1 MPVYKLCMKITK
13 KNIPSLLI
21 YIIVFLFVSSMMS
34 SSASKSVKKQED
46 FSRVKTNIAFINEEE
61 SPLIEGLKDELGK
74 VANFVEISDE
84 TEALQ
89 DALFFRKIVY
99 ILRIPEGFTQNFMNA
114 KNTMLEKTIVPDSAS
129 SAYIDLSI
137 DKYLNTA
144 RLYIQHMDG
153 ITQEELVSH
162 LKNNLSEESKVEMPT
177 SVLKADLNYSNY
189 FFNYLAYSL
198 LSILVLGMS
207 ALMISYNDSDLKR
220 RVACS
225 PLSDTVVNLQFIL
238 ANLTFAVLSW
248 LIMVI
253 FCLII
258 DTKNILTLN
267 TLYFIISSFI
277 FAFCGSGMGFLIGSV
292 AKGNQAISAITNVV
306 VLGSCFLSG
315 VFVPAELLGSTAL
328 KIASFTPT
336 YWYVKA
342 NNQIAQLAHFD
353 LAYIKPVLSDMAIVF
368 CFGIAFFALSLV
380 VRKNRR
386 YS

>member
-1 MPVYKLCMKITK
+1 MPVYKLCMKITR
-13 KNIPSLLI
+13 KNIPNLLI
-21 YIIVFLFVSSMMS
+21 YIIVFLIVSSLMAA
-34 SSASKSVKKQED
+34 SAQKSYKEQET
-46 FSRVKTNIAFINEEE
+46 FSRVKTNIVFINEEE
-61 SPLIEGLKDELGK
+61 SPLIEGLKAELGK
-74 VANFVEISDE
+74 TANFIELPDE

-89 DALFFRKIVY
+89 DALFFRRIVY
-99 ILRIPEGFTQNFMNA
+99 ILRIPKGFTQRFINGDYMP
-114 KNTMLEKTIVPDSAS
+114 LEKTIVPDTYS
-129 SAYIDLSI
+129 SAYIDLAI
-137 DKYLNTA
+137 NKYLNTA

-162 LKNNLSEESKVEMPT
+162 LKENLSKETNVEIP
-177 SVLKADLNYSNY
+177 SSELKADLNYSNF

-198 LSILVLGMS
+198 LSILIMGMS
-207 ALMISYNDSDLKR
+207 ALMISYNDRDLKR
-220 RVACS
+220 RVGCS
-225 PLSDTVVNLQFIL
+225 PLSDTAANLQFIL
-238 ANLTFAVLSW
+238 ANLTFAMVSW

-258 DTKNILTLN
+258 DAKNILTLN
-267 TLYFIISSFI
+267 TFYFVVSSFV

-292 AKGNQAISAITNVV
+292 AKGTETISAITNVV

-315 VFVPAELLGSTAL
+315 VFVPAEFLGSTAL
-328 KIASFTPT
+328 KIASFMPS

-342 NNQIAQLAHFD
+342 NNQIAQLTHFNFE
-353 LAYIKPVLSDMAIVF
+353 YIKPVLSDMAIVF

>member
-13 KNIPSLLI
+13 KNIPNLLI
-21 YIIVFLFVSSMMS
+21 YIIVFLVVSSIMAA
-34 SSASKSVKKQED
+34 SAQKSLKEQEA
-46 FSRVKTNIAFINEEE
+46 FSRMKSNIAFINEEE

-74 VANFVEISDE
+74 AANFVELPDE

-89 DALFFRKIVY
+89 DALFFRRIVY
-99 ILRIPEGFTQNFMNA
+99 ILRIPKGFTQRFINGDYMP
-114 KNTMLEKTIVPDSAS
+114 LEKTIVPDTYS
-129 SAYIDLSI
+129 SAYIDLAI
-137 DKYLNTA
+137 NKYLNTA

-162 LKNNLSEESKVEMPT
+162 LKENLSKETNVEIP
-177 SVLKADLNYSNY
+177 SSELKADLNYSNF

-198 LSILVLGMS
+198 LSILIMGMS
-207 ALMISYNDSDLKR
+207 ALMISYNDRDLKR
-220 RVACS
+220 RVGCS
-225 PLSDTVVNLQFIL
+225 PLSDTAANLQFIL
-238 ANLTFAVLSW
+238 ANLTFAMVSW

-258 DTKNILTLN
+258 DAKNILTLN
-267 TLYFIISSFI
+267 TFYFVVSSFV

-292 AKGNQAISAITNVV
+292 AKGTETISAITNVV

-315 VFVPAELLGSTAL
+315 VFVPAEFLGSTAL
-328 KIASFTPT
+328 KIASFMPS

-342 NNQIAQLAHFD
+342 NNQIAQLTHFNFE
-353 LAYIKPVLSDMAIVF
+353 YIKPVLSDMAIVF

>member
-13 KNIPSLLI
+13 KNIPNLLI
-21 YIIVFLFVSSMMS
+21 YIIVFLVVSSIMAA
-34 SSASKSVKKQED
+34 SAQKSLKEQEA
-46 FSRVKTNIAFINEEE
+46 FSRMKSNIVFINEEE

-74 VANFVEISDE
+74 AANFVELPDE

-89 DALFFRKIVY
+89 DALFFRRIVY
-99 ILRIPEGFTQNFMNA
+99 ILRIPKGFTQRFINGDYMP
-114 KNTMLEKTIVPDSAS
+114 LEKTIVPDTYS
-129 SAYIDLSI
+129 SAYIDLAI
-137 DKYLNTA
+137 NKYLNTA

-162 LKNNLSEESKVEMPT
+162 LKENLSKETNVEIP
-177 SVLKADLNYSNY
+177 SSELKADLNYSNF

-198 LSILVLGMS
+198 LSILIMGMS
-207 ALMISYNDSDLKR
+207 ALMISYNDRDLKR
-220 RVACS
+220 RVGCS
-225 PLSDTVVNLQFIL
+225 PLSDTAANLQFIL
-238 ANLTFAVLSW
+238 ANLTFAMVSW

-258 DTKNILTLN
+258 DAKNILTLN
-267 TLYFIISSFI
+267 TFYFVVSSFV

-292 AKGNQAISAITNVV
+292 AKGNEAISAITNVV

-315 VFVPAELLGSTAL
+315 VFVPAEFLGSTAL
-328 KIASFTPT
+328 KIASFMPT

-342 NNQIAQLAHFD
+342 NNQIAQLTHFD
-353 LAYIKPVLSDMAIVF
+353 SAYIKPVLSDMAIVF

>member
-13 KNIPSLLI
+13 KNIPNLLI
-21 YIIVFLFVSSMMS
+21 YIIVFLVVSSIMAA
-34 SSASKSVKKQED
+34 SAQKSLKEQEA
-46 FSRVKTNIAFINEEE
+46 FSRMKSNIAFINEEE

-74 VANFVEISDE
+74 AANFVELPDE

-89 DALFFRKIVY
+89 DALFFRRIVY
-99 ILRIPEGFTQNFMNA
+99 ILRIPKGFTQRFINGDYMP
-114 KNTMLEKTIVPDSAS
+114 LEKTIVPDTYS
-129 SAYIDLSI
+129 SAYIDLAI
-137 DKYLNTA
+137 NKYLNTA

-162 LKNNLSEESKVEMPT
+162 LKENLSKETNVEIP
-177 SVLKADLNYSNY
+177 SSELKADLNYSNF

-198 LSILVLGMS
+198 LSILIMGMS
-207 ALMISYNDSDLKR
+207 ALMISYNDRDLKR
-220 RVACS
+220 RVGCS
-225 PLSDTVVNLQFIL
+225 PLSDTAANLQFIL
-238 ANLTFAVLSW
+238 ANLTFAMVSW

-258 DTKNILTLN
+258 DAKNILTLN
-267 TLYFIISSFI
+267 TFYFVVSSFV

-292 AKGNQAISAITNVV
+292 AKGTEAISAITNVV

-315 VFVPAELLGSTAL
+315 VFVPAEFLGSTAL
-328 KIASFTPT
+328 KIASFMPS

-342 NNQIAQLAHFD
+342 NNQIAQLTHFNFE
-353 LAYIKPVLSDMAIVF
+353 YIKPVLSDMAIVF